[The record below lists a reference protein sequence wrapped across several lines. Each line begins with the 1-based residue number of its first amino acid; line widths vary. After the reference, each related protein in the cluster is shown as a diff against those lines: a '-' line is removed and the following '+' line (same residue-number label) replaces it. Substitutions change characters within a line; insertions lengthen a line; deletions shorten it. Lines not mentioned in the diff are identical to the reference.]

1 MTSTFQVTKK
11 QAVPI
16 VAAVALVALFA
27 LGYFMVGFDQGQIFS
42 IVQGQTAYAQ
52 MNGVGYLHE
61 MSHDMRHASGF
72 PCH

>member
-1 MTSTFQVTKK
+1 MVSRYQLTKK
-11 QAVPI
+11 QTVPI
-16 VAAVALVALFA
+16 VVAVALVALFG

-42 IVQGQTAYAQ
+42 MVEGQMAYTQ

-61 MSHDMRHASGF
+61 MTHDMRHASGF